1 MAGDDWLSLIVLG
14 ILGLGAYGVA
24 RAKGKSDE
32 EAMDT
37 VRGAGENVA
46 DYMQK
51 KSDEHMERIERE
63 VAARKRYYDRYDTNA
78 LKSMWRNRDS
88 LSGIDKR
95 AIRDL
100 LEERGEY

>member
-14 ILGLGAYGVA
+14 ILGLGAYGGA

-51 KSDEHMERIERE
+51 KSDESYNDNDTKNRKHRCFDQFLRLYHHKFRAAHEIPSSEISYPYRI
-63 VAARKRYYDRYDTNA
+63 
-78 LKSMWRNRDS
+78 
-88 LSGIDKR
+88 LSHGH
-95 AIRDL
+95 L
-100 LEERGEY
+100 